1 MSLIDSYERDVLDFL
16 FGAGS
21 SGLAPSSWWLGL
33 SSADPTEDGSFFAE
47 PTGMGYAKVEI
58 PNNGSYFSAAS
69 GSNPAQKTNLVALDF
84 LPATGNWGVLTHWGL
99 FTSAVATIPKVYGA
113 LSPSKAI
120 QSGDVL
126 RIPGGGMIITAD

>member
-1 MSLIDSYERDVLDFL
+1 MSLNDGYEQSVLDYI

-21 SGLAPSSWWLGL
+21 NGLAPASWWLGL
-33 SSADPTEDGSFFAE
+33 SSADPTESGGFMAE
-47 PTGMGYAKVEI
+47 PTGMGYARVEI
-58 PNNGSYFSAAS
+58 PNNSSYFSAAS
-69 GSNPAQKTNLVALDF
+69 GSNPTQKTNLVALDF
-84 LPATGNWGVLTHWGL
+84 LPATGNWGVLTHWAL
-99 FTSAVATIPKVYGA
+99 FSSNIATVPKVYGA